1 MTGIGSAMLFVP
13 LSIAVGATTPEEG
26 PIAAAFINLST
37 QLGGAVSIALLDV
50 FIDRWSF
57 HSESLRS
64 SATLA
69 APSTQHFLARSG
81 PVQALA
87 LQINAQAVVLAYAD
101 AMLAIGL
108 VCRLCAPL
116 VLTNEKATKALR
128 PCRNRPITTDNNP
141 VARAMLP
148 RSRPEITRKPTL
160 RRSHAR

>member
-1 MTGIGSAMLFVP
+1 MLFVP

-50 FIDRWSF
+50 FIDRRWSF

-116 VLTNEKATKALR
+116 VLTMRKPRK
-128 PCRNRPITTDNNP
+128 PSGP
-141 VARAMLP
+141 VAIG
-148 RSRPEITRKPTL
+148 E
-160 RRSHAR
+160 